1 MSRRSG
7 SSHRGAALITV
18 LWLTAAL
25 AIIGFSVAAA
35 VRGELGRAE
44 NSLDGARAELL
55 ARGAI
60 DRMFFFL
67 THPPQETPDF
77 VPDYRSGQQRMYWR
91 FPGGDVMVELLP
103 ESGKVNLNSAPP
115 EQIQTVLLAAGY
127 PANLAQGLTEAII
140 DWRTM
145 PPGGVS
151 PLDSYYLS
159 LSPTF
164 RPHHASFQRVEELL
178 MIRGVTTHLYHGGR
192 ERIPGGNVV
201 ARPGLAELFSVYG
214 GTVPVDINSAPPA
227 VLASVGLNAGEIQSI
242 VAVRQRMP
250 YPPEAL
256 VELNLSVGPA
266 IRVLRAGQDLAYT
279 IKATAR
285 PRLADGRLSDFRW
298 TSSALVF
305 YQQEGDRRIP
315 RIRAWHVAAAT
326 GTPWPAVAAPGVPN

>member
-1 MSRRSG
+1 MSRRSAE
-7 SSHRGAALITV
+7 SRRGAALITV

-67 THPPQETPDF
+67 TNPPFEAPGF
-77 VPDYRSGQQRMYWR
+77 IPDYLPGQQRMYWR
-91 FPGGDVMVELLP
+91 FPGGDVLVELLP
-103 ESGKVNLNSAPP
+103 ESGKLNLNSALPQ
-115 EQIQTVLLAAGY
+115 QIQTVLLAAGY
-127 PANLAQGLTEAII
+127 PANLAQGLTEAIL
-140 DWRTM
+140 DWRTA

-178 MIRGVTTHLYHGGR
+178 MIRGVTPHLYHGGR
-192 ERIPGGNVV
+192 ERIPGGGVI
-201 ARPGLAELFSVYG
+201 ARPGLVDLFSVQG
-214 GTVPVDINSAPPA
+214 ATVPVDINSAPPA

-242 VAVRQRMP
+242 VAVRRRMP
-250 YPPEAL
+250 YPPQAL
-256 VELNLSVGPA
+256 SDLQLSAGPA
-266 IRVLRAGQDLAYT
+266 LRVLRAGQDQAYT

-285 PRLADGRLSDFRW
+285 PRLAGGGLSDFRW
-298 TSSALVF
+298 TSSALVV

-315 RIRAWHVAAAT
+315 RIRAWHAAAAT
-326 GTPWPAVAAPGVPN
+326 DIPWPAAAAGAAN